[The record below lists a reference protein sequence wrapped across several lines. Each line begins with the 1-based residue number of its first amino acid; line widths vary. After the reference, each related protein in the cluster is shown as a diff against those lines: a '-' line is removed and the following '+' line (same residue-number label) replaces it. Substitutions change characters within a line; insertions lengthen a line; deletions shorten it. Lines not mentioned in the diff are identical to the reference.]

1 MTVKSLPSVTVEVQC
16 KLSAQTYLLLGTEK
30 PIAVLFYVRLKADS
44 NLHLIYL

>member
-1 MTVKSLPSVTVEVQC
+1 MTVESPPSVPVQVQC

-30 PIAVLFYVRLKADS
+30 PIAVLFYARLKVDS